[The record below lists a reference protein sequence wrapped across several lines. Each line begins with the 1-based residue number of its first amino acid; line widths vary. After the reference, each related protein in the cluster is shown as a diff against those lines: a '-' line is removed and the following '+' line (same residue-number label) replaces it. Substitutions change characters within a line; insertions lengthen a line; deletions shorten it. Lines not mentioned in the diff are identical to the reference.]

1 MPGPHAFSPFLVLT
15 AQQRRRRSVYFNPA
29 TTLPVRPDSQRFSTM
44 MVTASEIQSWVNRE
58 LQAIMLEDDVN
69 LVCQVV
75 FGTVTNLAN
84 SLYSRGTRYFV
95 VYKLLVCLL
104 GIFVPCIACSVEL
117 SGFVNYCS
125 GAQVPI
131 HGSFWEGVPQAPLG

>member
-1 MPGPHAFSPFLVLT
+1 MV
-15 AQQRRRRSVYFNPA
+15 
-29 TTLPVRPDSQRFSTM
+29 
-44 MVTASEIQSWVNRE
+44 VTASEIQSWVNRE